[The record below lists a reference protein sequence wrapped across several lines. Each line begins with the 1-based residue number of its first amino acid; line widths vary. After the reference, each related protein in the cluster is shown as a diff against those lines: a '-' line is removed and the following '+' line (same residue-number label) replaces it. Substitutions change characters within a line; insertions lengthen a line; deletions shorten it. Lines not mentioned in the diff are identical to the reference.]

1 MLNASMFIHPV
12 QNIRSSV
19 LSLTDDKTVAIK
31 SDHLKSLPFSARA
44 SDDKHRIEQ
53 EPHTLSAYGLLQE
66 SGPKGPIK
74 RPRKARRSS
83 NASTTSTT
91 STAPAKPLYL
101 VPWAVR
107 VRELYP
113 DNKYLHDLTP
123 L

>member
-12 QNIRSSV
+12 QSIGSSV
-19 LSLTDDKTVAIK
+19 LSLTDDKSAAIRPDHVK
-31 SDHLKSLPFSARA
+31 SPPFSVRT

-53 EPHTLSAYGLLQE
+53 EPHTLSAYGLLHE
-66 SGPKGPIK
+66 SGLKVPIK

-107 VRELYP
+107 VRQLYP
-113 DNKYLHDLTP
+113 DSKYLHDLTP